1 MPIRCYQEN
10 GENPVSQPHPASH
23 KSKIHGI
30 GNGSYELY
38 NSCSSS
44 AAPTTVNGCEFQE
57 RESHSDDKNQHETP
71 KFDTNEGGLEY
82 YQ

>member
-1 MPIRCYQEN
+1 MPIRCYREN

-44 AAPTTVNGCEFQE
+44 AAPTTVANFKNE
-57 RESHSDDKNQHETP
+57 RATAMTRINMRPPNSIRMR
-71 KFDTNEGGLEY
+71 GGLEY